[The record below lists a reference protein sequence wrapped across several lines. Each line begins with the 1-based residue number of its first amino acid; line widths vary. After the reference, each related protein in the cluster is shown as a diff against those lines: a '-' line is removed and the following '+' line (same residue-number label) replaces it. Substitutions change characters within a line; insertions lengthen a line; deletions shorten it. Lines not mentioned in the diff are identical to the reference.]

1 MISSSSSSQLI
12 ASSSSNNLSY
22 GGGSESLPIIT
33 IREKQKGLFCNVTK
47 MLMYWLVWFAPSD
60 ALKVMLNLNSPIHN
74 MVTPEPVW
82 KLFIYDRCGQDI
94 VSPLI
99 SVKELREL
107 GVTLHM

>member
-1 MISSSSSSQLI
+1 MISSSSASQLI
-12 ASSSSNNLSY
+12 TSSSSNNLSY
-22 GGGSESLPIIT
+22 GNGSESVPVIT
-33 IREKQKGLFCNVTK
+33 VRDKQKGLLSSVHKSFGDP
-47 MLMYWLVWFAPSD
+47 FPFSD
-60 ALKVMLNLNSPIHN
+60 ALKVMINLNTPIHN
-74 MVTPEPVW
+74 SLTPEPVW